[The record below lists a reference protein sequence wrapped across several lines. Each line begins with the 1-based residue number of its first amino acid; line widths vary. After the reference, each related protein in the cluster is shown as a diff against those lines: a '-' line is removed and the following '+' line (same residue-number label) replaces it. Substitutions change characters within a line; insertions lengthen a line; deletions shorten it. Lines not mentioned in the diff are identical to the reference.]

1 MQASARGL
9 IVGYDEAGNGTPLL
23 LLHGF
28 PLHRRMWA
36 PQLAALSGRAHCIA
50 PDVRGFGE
58 SAIAPPFTIDQFA
71 DDAVALLDS
80 LGVTEPAVV
89 CGLSMGGYIAFAL
102 WRRHPSR
109 VRALVLADTRPTADT
124 AETKEK
130 RRELIQT
137 VRTRGSAAIAESQAR
152 AMLSPRTLERCP
164 EKLGEVQAMI
174 AAQRP
179 EAIAGASEAMLSRL
193 DSTPTLATITVPALL
208 VVGEHDSIT
217 PPAISEEMQH
227 AIPNSR
233 LERLSGAGHLSSLER
248 PAAFNGAVADF
259 LATVG

>member
-1 MQASARGL
+1 MKASAQGL
-9 IVGYDEAGNGTPLL
+9 IVGYDEAGSGTPLL

-28 PLHRRMWA
+28 PLYRRMWA
-36 PQLAALSGRAHCIA
+36 PQVAALAGRAHCIA

-58 SAIAPPFTIDQFA
+58 SDIAPPFTIDQFA

-80 LGVTEPAVV
+80 LGVAEPAVV

-109 VRALVLADTRPTADT
+109 VRALILADTRPTADT

-130 RRELIQT
+130 RRELIET
-137 VRTRGSAAIAESQAR
+137 VRARGSAAIAESQAR

-174 AAQRP
+174 TAQPP
-179 EAIAGASEAMLSRL
+179 EAIAAASEAMMSRS
-193 DSTPTLATITVPALL
+193 DSTATMATITVPTLI
-208 VVGEHDSIT
+208 VVGEHDAIT
-217 PPAISEEMQH
+217 PPAISGEMQR

-233 LERLSGAGHLSSLER
+233 LEQLSGAGHLSSLER
-248 PAAFNGAVADF
+248 PAGFNGAVAEF
-259 LATVG
+259 LATLD